1 MRPVTKALLALF
13 LLASGAAAAPP
24 VLQEG
29 DLVFHTSRSAQSLA
43 IQRATKSPLS
53 HMGVVL
59 ARGKRL
65 TVLEA
70 VSTVKETPL
79 GEWLARGE
87 RGRYRALRL
96 ADAGTVLTPDA
107 RAKLRREAKTFLGKK
122 YDLTF
127 EWSDD
132 RIYCSELVYKLYDRA
147 LGVKLGEIA
156 TLRTFDLTDPA
167 VKAKMRERYG
177 NRVPLD
183 EPVISPASMA
193 ASPRLVTVAEKR

>member
-1 MRPVTKALLALF
+1 MPPVTKALLALF
-13 LLASGAAAAPP
+13 LLGSCAAAAPP
-24 VLQEG
+24 ALQEG

-65 TVLEA
+65 YVLEA

-96 ADAGTVLTPDA
+96 ADAGTVLTSEG

-147 LGVKLGEIA
+147 LGVKLGELA

-177 NRVPLD
+177 STVPLD

>member
-1 MRPVTKALLALF
+1 MHPVRKALLALF
-13 LLASGAAAAPP
+13 LLGPGAAAAPP
-24 VLQEG
+24 ALQEG

-43 IQRATKSPLS
+43 IQRATKSPFS

-59 ARGKRL
+59 EHGRTL
-65 TVLEA
+65 YVLEA
-70 VSTVKETPL
+70 VSTVRETPL
-79 GEWLARGE
+79 ADWLARGE

-96 ADAGTVLTPDA
+96 ADAVTVLTPDA
-107 RAKLRREAKTFLGKK
+107 RAKLRREAKAFLGRR

-167 VKAKMRERYG
+167 VKRKMRERYG
-177 NRVPLD
+177 AKVPLD

-193 ASPRLVTVAEKR
+193 ASPRLVTVAER

>member
-1 MRPVTKALLALF
+1 MPPVTKALLALF
-13 LLASGAAAAPP
+13 LLGSCAAAAPS
-24 VLQEG
+24 LQEG

-59 ARGKRL
+59 ARGKQL

-79 GEWLARGE
+79 AEWLARGE
-87 RGRYRALRL
+87 RGATGLFASRTRGPSSPRTH
-96 ADAGTVLTPDA
+96 GRSCVEK
-107 RAKLRREAKTFLGKK
+107 RGTFLGKK

-147 LGVKLGEIA
+147 LGVKLGELA